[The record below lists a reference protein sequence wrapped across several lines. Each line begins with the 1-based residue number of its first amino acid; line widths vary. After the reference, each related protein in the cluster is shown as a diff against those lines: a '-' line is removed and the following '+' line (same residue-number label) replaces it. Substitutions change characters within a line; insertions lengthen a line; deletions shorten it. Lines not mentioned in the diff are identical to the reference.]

1 MRWDRLFA
9 DLEASLDG
17 AGRAGWDEEIAER
30 ERDER
35 ARIALA
41 GRLLAG
47 SGAAVRLVLSDGATV
62 AGTVADAAGSWVL
75 LDAPRG
81 QVLVPLAAIAMIEG
95 VGNAVATLTEVRRR
109 MGVGTVLRELAES
122 GGPVV
127 VETLAGRW
135 AGRIAAV
142 GADHL
147 DLVGDG
153 SALTVPLASLLAVRS
168 A

>member
-17 AGRAGWDEEIAER
+17 VDRRGWDAEIAER

-35 ARIALA
+35 ARVGLA
-41 GRLLAG
+41 SRLLARE
-47 SGAAVRLVLSDGATV
+47 GASVRAVLVDGATV
-62 AGTVADAAGSWVL
+62 AGTVADAAGAWVL
-75 LDAPRG
+75 LEDPRG
-81 QVLVPLAAIAMIEG
+81 QVLVPLDAIAMIEG
-95 VGNAVATLTEVRRR
+95 VGTAVAHLTEVRRR
-109 MGVGTVLRELAES
+109 MGVGTVLRELAAT
-122 GGPVV
+122 GDPVAV
-127 VETLAGRW
+127 DTSAGRW

-147 DLVGDG
+147 DLVADRTVR
-153 SALTVPLASLLAVRS
+153 TVPLASLLAVRP